1 LRNLQQGPNPAYIL
15 CTNKNAKLL
24 EVLIMSKKS
33 AKKKQ
38 MLGKQLKRNRR
49 IPVLAMLRTHRKIS
63 YNKFQR
69 DWRHRKLKIKA

>member
-1 LRNLQQGPNPAYIL
+1 MG
-15 CTNKNAKLL
+15 
-24 EVLIMSKKS
+24 KKS
-33 AKKKQ
+33 VKKKQ